1 MWSRESAWSNLGME
15 KSRLPY
21 SVSPKENRSAISRK
35 GAMVRAKQCMPLSG
49 LYLICGSSPL
59 KTKVIPVPLI
69 QCPVGYAE
77 IAKVIPFK
85 EFPVCNFFK
94 GVRQRQTDGKVL

>member
-1 MWSRESAWSNLGME
+1 
-15 KSRLPY
+15 
-21 SVSPKENRSAISRK
+21 
-35 GAMVRAKQCMPLSG
+35 MPLSG

-94 GVRQRQTDGKVL
+94 GVRDRQTEKFCNLILNRDGVGLQKK